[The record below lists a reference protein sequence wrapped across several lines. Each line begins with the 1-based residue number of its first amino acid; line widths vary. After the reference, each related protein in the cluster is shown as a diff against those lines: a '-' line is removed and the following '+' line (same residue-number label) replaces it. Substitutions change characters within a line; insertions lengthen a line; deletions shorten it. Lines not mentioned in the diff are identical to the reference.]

1 MYLMR
6 QHTSLS
12 LPKIG
17 EEFGGKDHTTVMYSC
32 DKVTQLQAT
41 DADTAQLIRQLSDR
55 IYLLAQSNGNKKSK
69 AS

>member
-17 EEFGGKDHTTVMYSC
+17 LALGGKDHTTVMYSC
-32 DKVTQLQAT
+32 EKITKLQAK
-41 DADTAQLIRQLSDR
+41 DADTAQLIRELSDR
-55 IYLLAQSNGNKKSK
+55 IYLIAQSDTSK
-69 AS
+69 AV